1 MPLPPSRHMGC
12 PMRKATAFALVLLST
27 RALAEDPQL
36 RARAFE
42 LIEHSRQ
49 VATVKTS
56 QPVPNETVL
65 SFRATG
71 PDGVVREGSYSRLYA
86 GRNGTREE
94 FTEGDFHLV
103 RILLPDRVAWIGP
116 NRVLP
121 AEMREMLK
129 LVPQQLWHLDDEDIV
144 SEIRSTNRK
153 GVAAQCIEFQT
164 VRGQS
169 HEQNELCFD
178 ASTGAQIY
186 DRSANMELENS
197 AFFDFKGALQPAKI
211 SQYRGGSLILD
222 IQLTR
227 KVIDDPVSTDLLTPP
242 PGAAV
247 GMRCEAFT
255 RPFGQSMPQPPGEG
269 LQTNIVVHGII
280 GVDGKVHDAAVESS
294 ERPDLNA
301 EAIKVVQTW
310 TFTPATCNGHPNPQE
325 ASMVVHFH
333 GR

>member
-1 MPLPPSRHMGC
+1 
-12 PMRKATAFALVLLST
+12 MRKVAALALVLFSVC
-27 RALAEDPQL
+27 ALAEDPQL

-42 LIEHSRQ
+42 LIERSRQ
-49 VATVKTS
+49 VAAVKTS

-86 GRNGTREE
+86 GKNGTREE

-103 RILLPDRVAWIGP
+103 RISLPDRVAWIGP

-129 LVPQQLWHLDDEDIV
+129 LVPQQIWHLDDEDIV
-144 SEIRSTNRK
+144 QEIRQTNRK
-153 GVAAQCIEFQT
+153 GVDVQCIEFQT

-169 HEQNELCFD
+169 QEQNELCVD
-178 ASTGAQIY
+178 AKTGAQVY
-186 DRSANMELENS
+186 DRSGKMELENS
-197 AFFDFKGALQPAKI
+197 AFFDFKGAQQPAHI
-211 SQYRGGSLILD
+211 SRYRGGSLIMD

-227 KVIDDPVSTDLLTPP
+227 RIIDDPISADLLTPP
-242 PGAAV
+242 AGATV
-247 GMRCEAFT
+247 GVRCETFT
-255 RPFGQSMPQPPGEG
+255 RPFGQSMPQPAGSG
-269 LQTNIVVHGII
+269 GVQTNIVVHGTI
-280 GVDGKVHDAAVESS
+280 GVDGKLHEAAVESS

-301 EAIKVVQTW
+301 EALKVVDGW
-310 TFTPATCNGHPNPQE
+310 TFTPATCNGKPNPQE
-325 ASMVVHFH
+325 VNLVVHFQ